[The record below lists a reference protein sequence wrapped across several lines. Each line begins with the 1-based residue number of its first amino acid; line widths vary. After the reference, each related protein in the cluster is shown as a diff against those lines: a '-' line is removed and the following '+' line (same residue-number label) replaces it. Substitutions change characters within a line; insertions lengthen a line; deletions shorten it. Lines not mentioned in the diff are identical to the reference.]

1 MILTSLFPTSSSYI
15 IESSDCS
22 LYQTG
27 AVAVTNEQF
36 SDADVPILL
45 AGVTCSGSEPSILT
59 CPNNTD
65 SLPFC
70 EAVEDAAVVCQG
82 VCSVG

>member
-1 MILTSLFPTSSSYI
+1 MWNHLV
-15 IESSDCS
+15 CS

-65 SLPFC
+65 SQPFC

-82 VCSVG
+82 VCVYLAEGVMLQTCKS